1 MAQPQAGADER
12 FAHSV
17 GEHFEAFLENY
28 SSEMPE
34 GMDTSAADEP
44 APRDYIDQV
53 QRLAAIELSGRLA
66 LSPPASHRV
75 QCNEMKSNER
85 TTLYVDFSHVQDHNT
100 ELADAIE
107 ADFHYLE
114 PFLRQ
119 ALKNLMKREHEEY
132 ATDDKDFWVCFF
144 NMQTQLNIRDLK
156 TAKIARLMSFAGTV
170 TRTSEVRPE
179 LIEGVFMCETCAA
192 AVHTVVPC
200 RLPCRLRWAAAGG
213 PGTRP
218 LSRRWSVTAVYHTGA
233 APTPTRCR
241 SSSSTRSRSSAR
253 IRCAQ
258 AREALGGAERG
269 AGGGREGRGRV
280 ARRGAAGTRPCNYSR
295 AAAWPLL
302 LGPLLLASL

>member
-1 MAQPQAGADER
+1 MPPLSYQA
-12 FAHSV
+12 
-17 GEHFEAFLENY
+17 
-28 SSEMPE
+28 
-34 GMDTSAADEP
+34 
-44 APRDYIDQV
+44 
-53 QRLAAIELSGRLA
+53 RLA

-192 AVHTVVPC
+192 AVHTVVS
-200 RLPCRLRWAAAGG
+200 CRLRRAAAGPAALGHG
-213 PGTRP
+213 PSVAAGQRLPSITQVRHQLRP
-218 LSRRWSVTAVYHTGA
+218 GA
-233 APTPTRCR
+233 AAVQVHAAGQVQESGAHRP
-241 SSSSTRSRSSAR
+241 
-253 IRCAQ
+253 
-258 AREALGGAERG
+258 REGPWAERE
-269 AGGGREGRGRV
+269 GGGGGKGARGEGDAWRV
-280 ARRGAAGTRPCNYSR
+280 AVRRAGSLATTAAPPL
-295 AAAWPLL
+295 AWPPL
-302 LGPLLLASL
+302 LGPL

>member
-1 MAQPQAGADER
+1 
-12 FAHSV
+12 
-17 GEHFEAFLENY
+17 
-28 SSEMPE
+28 
-34 GMDTSAADEP
+34 
-44 APRDYIDQV
+44 
-53 QRLAAIELSGRLA
+53 
-66 LSPPASHRV
+66 
-75 QCNEMKSNER
+75 MKSNER

-200 RLPCRLRWAAAGG
+200 RVPCRLRRAAAG
-213 PGTRP
+213 P
-218 LSRRWSVTAVYHTGA
+218 A
-233 APTPTRCR
+233 
-241 SSSSTRSRSSAR
+241 
-253 IRCAQ
+253 
-258 AREALGGAERG
+258 ALGHGPSA
-269 AGGGREGRGRV
+269 
-280 ARRGAAGTRPCNYSR
+280 AAGQ
-295 AAAWPLL
+295 
-302 LGPLLLASL
+302 

>member
-1 MAQPQAGADER
+1 MPLLSYQA
-12 FAHSV
+12 
-17 GEHFEAFLENY
+17 
-28 SSEMPE
+28 
-34 GMDTSAADEP
+34 
-44 APRDYIDQV
+44 
-53 QRLAAIELSGRLA
+53 RLA
-66 LSPPASHRV
+66 LSPPASHRA

-200 RLPCRLRWAAAGG
+200 RLPCRLRRCSRPGG

-218 LSRRWSVTAVYHTGA
+218 LSRRWLAAAVYHTGA

-258 AREALGGAERG
+258 AREALGGAGGG
-269 AGGGREGRGRV
+269 AGGGGKGT
-280 ARRGAAGTRPCNYSR
+280 RGASR
-295 AAAWPLL
+295 CGGHAALQLQPRRRLAPSACPPLL
-302 LGPLLLASL
+302 APL

>member
-1 MAQPQAGADER
+1 
-12 FAHSV
+12 
-17 GEHFEAFLENY
+17 
-28 SSEMPE
+28 
-34 GMDTSAADEP
+34 
-44 APRDYIDQV
+44 
-53 QRLAAIELSGRLA
+53 
-66 LSPPASHRV
+66 
-75 QCNEMKSNER
+75 MKSNER

-192 AVHTVVPC
+192 AVHTVVPR
-200 RLPCRLRWAAAGG
+200 RLPCRLRQAAAGPAALGHGPSAAAGQRPPSITQVRHQLRPGAAAVQVLPARQVQEPDVPEHDPVDAVHRAG
-213 PGTRP
+213 PGQVCGLAAGARAGERVRDP
-218 LSRRWSVTAVYHTGA
+218 GRVDAAHARRH
-233 APTPTRCR
+233 P
-241 SSSSTRSRSSAR
+241 AR
-253 IRCAQ
+253 RA
-258 AREALGGAERG
+258 GGAR
-269 AGGGREGRGRV
+269 
-280 ARRGAAGTRPCNYSR
+280 
-295 AAAWPLL
+295 W
-302 LGPLLLASL
+302 

>member
-1 MAQPQAGADER
+1 MPPLSYQA
-12 FAHSV
+12 
-17 GEHFEAFLENY
+17 
-28 SSEMPE
+28 
-34 GMDTSAADEP
+34 
-44 APRDYIDQV
+44 
-53 QRLAAIELSGRLA
+53 RLA

-200 RLPCRLRWAAAGG
+200 RLRRAAAGPAALGHG
-213 PGTRP
+213 PSVAAGQRLPSITQVRHQLRP
-218 LSRRWSVTAVYHTGA
+218 GA
-233 APTPTRCR
+233 AAVQVHAAGQVQESGAHRP
-241 SSSSTRSRSSAR
+241 
-253 IRCAQ
+253 
-258 AREALGGAERG
+258 REGPWAERE
-269 AGGGREGRGRV
+269 GGGGGGKGARGEGDAWRV
-280 ARRGAAGTRPCNYSR
+280 AVRRAGSLATTAAP
-295 AAAWPLL
+295 PLACPPL
-302 LGPLLLASL
+302 LGPL